1 MQLEHM
7 AGAVCHCPGGS
18 STCSHCCAS
27 SALPEESLLKAS
39 DASTHLHTGAGPQS
53 HSSLK
58 TTSTEKSGDLIQ
70 CLLLQ
75 NATSRKIWRPHT
87 RSPAS
92 KRHLL
97 PGKLLSHG
105 HGKSPLHPRLSR
117 NKDYRVRTCFKT
129 ELISSSPWFLF
140 QGKTSFR
147 NDRFLSNISLMTNWH
162 CHRGEHLAG
171 NFGGASGTS
180 ICFY

>member
-1 MQLEHM
+1 M

-27 SALPEESLLKAS
+27 SALPEESLHKAS
-39 DASTHLHTGAGPQS
+39 DASTHLHTGAGPES

-58 TTSTEKSGDLIQ
+58 TTSTDKSGDLRQ
-70 CLLLQ
+70 GLLLQ
-75 NATSRKIWRPHT
+75 NATCFQENF
-87 RSPAS
+87 
-92 KRHLL
+92 L
-97 PGKLLSHG
+97 KLLSHG
-105 HGKSPLHPRLSR
+105 HGKLPLHPCLSQ

-140 QGKTSFR
+140 QGKTFLR

-180 ICFY
+180 ICFNRVKIRRW